1 MANSPL
7 VGGFNSL
14 FNSSTL
20 SLSLVFLR
28 NMLTIGDHHPK
39 NLVEHET
46 FSPTNNSAAWRHSVT
61 EGASNDRWKDTF
73 VPRIFLARPENRVH
87 FIHDLV
93 IVFLIKKTVLGFIH
107 FYALFSDTSGSL
119 FIDQILFDGQIT
131 TFQNFRWLGHVQ
143 LLFIQE
149 FLIFWYCSCCNHNR
163 SAHCFVGK
171 CGIYPKHSMDIH
183 SFSQ

>member
-39 NLVEHET
+39 IWLNIRHFRQPTTQLPGDIQSPKVQATTVGRTLSSHGFFWHGLKIGSISFT
-46 FSPTNNSAAWRHSVT
+46 TQSLFS
-61 EGASNDRWKDTF
+61 
-73 VPRIFLARPENRVH
+73 L
-87 FIHDLV
+87 
-93 IVFLIKKTVLGFIH
+93 KKNVLGFIH
-107 FYALFSDTSGSL
+107 FYTLFSDTSGSL

-131 TFQNFRWLGHVQ
+131 IFQNFRWLGHVQ
-143 LLFIQE
+143 LLFVQKK
-149 FLIFWYCSCCNHNR
+149 LIF
-163 SAHCFVGK
+163 
-171 CGIYPKHSMDIH
+171 
-183 SFSQ
+183 